1 MQLVLSFSTLL
12 ASLLLALS
20 LTENA
25 VARPY
30 RRDAGIITLPL
41 KRIPQRDDVHPQV
54 LLQQH
59 INRGLRRHARMTGRA
74 PPSDLELRENLR
86 KRLYIPP
93 GGRQALPGKRE
104 EKRFNRQG
112 LNPITSLNQGNKAS
126 VKTNN
131 AVDDENSGTFKSILD
146 ALSQGLGGAKDNQ
159 LARHHRGGNRQ
170 GGSGT
175 ATAEAAAASGT
186 GAGFSEVDL
195 TAALNGGLTEADD
208 PTASD
213 SLGLDI
219 EANDV
224 GYIATVQIGTPGQ
237 DFKLLM
243 DSGSADLWVGSENCV
258 AETGGGD
265 CGNHTF
271 LGTQSSSSFVDT
283 GKQFEVTYGSGHVSG
298 DIVTD
303 DLSFAG
309 LSLNTHTFGVA
320 NTESVD
326 FSSDSTTFDGLMGL
340 AQSTLSNQGVL
351 TPVESL
357 AKAGSISAAITS
369 FKLGRI
375 SDGNNDGEVTFG
387 GLDTS
392 KFDTSTLTEL
402 DNVSQVGFW
411 EASMD
416 AVTVD
421 GQDTGLQGRT
431 AILDTGT
438 TLIIAP
444 DADAQAVHAAI
455 PGAKSAG
462 QGSFTIPCTT
472 TASVALTF
480 GGRSFAINPTDLLF
494 LPVDQNDL
502 TGDCVSGISSGQI
515 GGATEWLVGD
525 VFLKN
530 AYFSTDVDKNTI
542 SLASLV

>member
-1 MQLVLSFSTLL
+1 MSFDCELL
-12 ASLLLALS
+12 FCGFNL
-20 LTENA
+20 EFMI
-25 VARPY
+25 V
-30 RRDAGIITLPL
+30 
-41 KRIPQRDDVHPQV
+41 
-54 LLQQH
+54 
-59 INRGLRRHARMTGRA
+59 NR
-74 PPSDLELRENLR
+74 
-86 KRLYIPP
+86 
-93 GGRQALPGKRE
+93 
-104 EKRFNRQG
+104 
-112 LNPITSLNQGNKAS
+112 
-126 VKTNN
+126 
-131 AVDDENSGTFKSILD
+131 
-146 ALSQGLGGAKDNQ
+146 
-159 LARHHRGGNRQ
+159 
-170 GGSGT
+170 
-175 ATAEAAAASGT
+175 
-186 GAGFSEVDL
+186 AGFSEVDL

-387 GLDTS
+387 GLDT
-392 KFDTSTLTEL
+392 
-402 DNVSQVGFW
+402 VSFSAYIKS
-411 EASMD
+411 ED
-416 AVTVD
+416 IL
-421 GQDTGLQGRT
+421 GL
-431 AILDTGT
+431 I
-438 TLIIAP
+438 
-444 DADAQAVHAAI
+444 
-455 PGAKSAG
+455 
-462 QGSFTIPCTT
+462 
-472 TASVALTF
+472 
-480 GGRSFAINPTDLLF
+480 
-494 LPVDQNDL
+494 
-502 TGDCVSGISSGQI
+502 
-515 GGATEWLVGD
+515 
-525 VFLKN
+525 
-530 AYFSTDVDKNTI
+530 
-542 SLASLV
+542 